1 MPQQKFSIAQ
11 LPFPMLPSVDDN
23 EVALSAPSVV
33 RYGEPS
39 LGFELFQYC
48 EGRSAGVQVI
58 RLFCDQTSV
67 DLIPQRGLGIRQ
79 ATCHGI
85 RFGWDSPVQGPVH
98 PQWVPLGEPSG
109 LGWLE
114 GFDEMVVRCGLS
126 NNGAPEHDSAGRLKW
141 PLHGRIANLP
151 AQNIEVVI
159 DQATR
164 TIGVTGQVIE
174 ARFLFHR
181 LCLETNLQLQGNP
194 INAPA
199 TNQAPKIQIRDRVI
213 NQSNRLASVQMLYHC
228 NFGPPLL
235 ESGSRLVVDEK
246 SIEPRD
252 ERAAIGIDGW
262 HKCQAPNPDFSEQVY
277 FLTLPSDDA
286 GWAVARLVNANS
298 TLSAEVKYQTST
310 LPYFTFWKNT
320 TGLDDGYVVGLEP
333 GTNFPNPRCSEEQ
346 ANRLIILPAGQCADF
361 ALDISLFASP

>member
-1 MPQQKFSIAQ
+1 MTQQKFSIAQ
-11 LPFPMLPSVDDN
+11 LPFPTLPSVDNADG
-23 EVALSAPSVV
+23 APSVV
-33 RYGEPS
+33 RYGERD
-39 LGFELFQYC
+39 LGFELFQYN

-67 DLIPQRGLGIRQ
+67 DLIPQRGLGIRR

-85 RFGWDSPVQGPVH
+85 RFGWDSPVPGPVH
-98 PQWVPLGEPSG
+98 PQWVPLDEPSG

-151 AQNIEVVI
+151 AQSIEVVI
-159 DQATR
+159 DQAAR

-194 INAPA
+194 VDAPA
-199 TNQAPKIQIRDRVI
+199 TNQAPTIQIRDRVI
-213 NQSNRLASVQMLYHC
+213 NQSNRSASVQMLYHC

-252 ERAAIGIDGW
+252 DRAAVGMDGW
-262 HKCQAPNPDFSEQVY
+262 PECQAPSPDFSEQVY
-277 FLTLPSDDA
+277 FLTLPPDGE
-286 GWAVARLVNANS
+286 GWATARLVNANDS
-298 TLSAEVKYQTST
+298 LSAEVKYQTST

-320 TGLDDGYVVGLEP
+320 AGLDEGYVVGLEP
-333 GTNFPNPRCSEEQ
+333 GTNFPNQRSSEEQ

-361 ALDISLFASP
+361 ALDISLYVAP